1 VEEKRSGS
9 RAAGSKNSVPK
20 RRPPRAARR
29 SVAPLDALPVGFAQF
44 GSDRRLVA
52 WNAAFATL
60 GGYPRKLLKAG
71 TPLEQFVGV
80 EAARGDFGAGKVDA
94 LVRKRMAS
102 RVQRAGTSEER
113 IVGKGRVLRIT
124 RRSVAG
130 RNLLICLEDVTP
142 ARRAEARLHE
152 AEERHELSMR
162 SINEG
167 TYDWDLA
174 NDRIY
179 YSDRVQIS
187 VGLSPG
193 DISTPKDWRDRIHPD
208 DLPRYDAAIRAHL
221 KGETE
226 RFECDYRYRNARGEW
241 CWARQHGI
249 ATRDARGRAVRVVG
263 STGDI
268 SELKRTEAALK
279 QSEERYA
286 LATKAAT
293 EGIYEWD
300 IANDSLFLTDRAIEF
315 FALPSSDW
323 LTPEDWNARIHP
335 DDFEGYRSAIRDY
348 FKGAADQLEHEYR
361 ISDAGG
367 GYRWVLDRAIGVRD
381 AEGRVTKLV
390 GALSDVTVRKNA
402 ELELKRAHEEVSAA
416 LERQTA
422 TAEILKVISASPTD
436 VQPVFEAIVRAG
448 VKLFEGA
455 AIAVCRPEGDAVRLM
470 AVAETDPGRTA
481 RWWER
486 FPFPLEREYMH
497 SAAILDGCMVD
508 IPDAAVEDG
517 AFPVGKKNFLPTGNR
532 AITIVPMMKDG
543 TAIGAISVVREK
555 PGPLSDKQIGLLHT
569 FASQAVIAIENVRLF
584 NETREALEQ
593 QTAISEILRVI
604 PSAQS
609 DLGPLYDKVL
619 AHITHLSGSQ
629 MAALFR
635 FDGKALTVAAHR
647 GASKAFAARLQALH
661 AAPSRE
667 TTTRLAALE
676 NRAVQTGDLLN
687 DPMYTPEPRDLYER
701 EGMRAVL
708 SVPMLRQGALVG
720 VVTTWRREARP
731 FTDRQVA
738 LIQTFADQAA
748 IAIENVRLFNETRE
762 ALERQTAT
770 ADVLRA
776 ISDSIADTAPVFDKI
791 LENCERLFAGRI
803 VGLNVVGEDGNL
815 HIGAYHGV
823 QREEFD
829 KIFPMP
835 PSSNAASWVAI
846 RERRVIHFPDAE
858 DEAKVPP
865 ATRQGCRTV
874 GIKSVIFAPLLR
886 EGRGLGA
893 IFVGRAHAGAFSEHE
908 IALLSTFADQ
918 AAIAIENV
926 RLFNE
931 TREALERQTATAEI
945 LRVMSG
951 SPTDTQPVFD
961 AIASTA
967 LRLFNGAA
975 VGVVLAKAEEMVL
988 AAAAGFDAHYLRTL
1002 REFFPQPLSSARG
1015 TAGRVIREGVV
1026 KYLPDIEQAD
1036 LAEEMRGEY
1045 RRWGIRAVAGA
1056 PLLRDGKAIG
1066 AIMLSRTSP
1075 GTFGDKQVALLQTF
1089 ADQAVIAIE
1098 NVRLFNETH
1107 EALERQKASG
1117 EVLRVI
1123 SQSVD
1128 DTGPVFEAIVAACA
1142 RLFPAHSIGINVVDE
1157 EGRVRLRACEG
1168 PNRELLHR
1176 YFAEKVETERGT
1188 DLVLKRGVA
1197 HFPDVRADGVP
1208 DRVREGC
1215 LLWGAQAIVYAPMT
1229 LAGRGIGSLWI
1240 ARDRVG
1246 PYDDKEIGLLTSF
1259 ADQAVIAIQNAR
1271 LFNETREALE
1281 RQKASAEVL
1290 SAISGSIADTK
1301 PVFDKISESCGRLFA
1316 GDLVGVTVVNEAREI
1331 VLAAYHGPNDDALRD
1346 IYPLPLSQE
1355 SGTGSAILDA
1365 QVKHYPDIDAPG
1377 VPAGVV
1383 AGCRVLGN
1391 KAIVFAPLISGGQG
1405 IGAIWV
1411 GRIKAGAFSDR
1422 DIAQLRTFADQAVIA
1437 IHNARLFNDTREAL
1451 ERQTATAEILRVI
1464 SSSPTDLQPVF
1475 DAILENALRLCD
1487 AHLGILLR
1495 YDGKRFSTAAQLGG
1509 HAEYAS
1515 YLRNRA
1521 PFEPATSDPLGQL
1534 VAERRAIDVPDLRDT
1549 EGYRTG
1555 VPHIAQGVDL
1565 GGIRTYVAVPM
1576 LKEGGVIG
1584 AIAVYRP
1591 EPRPF
1596 AQKQIDLLSTFA
1608 SQAVIAIENVR
1619 LFNEINEALR
1629 QQTAT
1634 AKVLQTISRTTF
1646 SLDAVLQMLLDSAA
1660 QLCGADHAVLVRP
1673 DEHDNYRPVTAYNY
1687 APDSPVLER
1696 MRRNPLRPGRESITG
1711 RALLE
1716 RKIIHVPDV
1725 LADADYKRADL
1736 VEPDPYRAVAAVP
1749 MLRDGEP
1756 LGLITFTRRTPVA
1769 FGDKQ
1774 LELMAMFADQ
1784 AAIAIENIRLI
1795 DELRQK
1801 SVELEVASRHK
1812 SEFLANMSHELRTPL
1827 NAIIGFSEVLQEKM
1841 FGELTEKQDEYVGDI
1856 LGSGR
1861 HLLSLINDILD
1872 LSKIEAGRME
1882 LELAEFPLAPAV
1894 DNALALVKERA
1905 QRHGVALACEI
1916 DSRVDRIH
1924 ADERKFKQVLLNLLS
1939 NAVKF
1944 TPEGGSINVRA
1955 TKNGAWLEI
1964 AVSDTGAGIAPEDQ
1978 AAVFEEFKQVG
1989 NDLARRAEGTGLGL
2003 PLTKRIVEL
2012 HGGEMRLE
2020 SVLGRGS
2027 TFSFT
2032 LPLSGRSENA

>member
-1 VEEKRSGS
+1 VAKKGSGS
-9 RAAGSKNSVPK
+9 RAAVNKNRIPK
-20 RRPPRAARR
+20 RRAARAARR
-29 SVAPLDALPVGFAQF
+29 VTAPLDALPVGFAQF
-44 GSDRRLVA
+44 DAERRLVD
-52 WNAAFATL
+52 WNTGFATL
-60 GGYPRKLLKAG
+60 GGYPRRLLKAG
-71 TPLEQFVGV
+71 TPLEQFVRV
-80 EAARGDFGAGKVDA
+80 EAARGDFGEGNLDT
-94 LVRKRMAS
+94 LVRKRLAAMA
-102 RVQRAGTSEER
+102 RPAAASEER
-113 IVGKGRVLRIT
+113 DLGKGRVLRIS
-124 RRSVAG
+124 RQAVAG
-130 RNLLICLEDVTP
+130 KNLLISCEDVTP
-142 ARRAEARLHE
+142 TRRAEAKLRE
-152 AEERHELSMR
+152 TEERHELAMR

-167 TYDWDLA
+167 TYDWDLS

-187 VGLSPG
+187 VGYAPG
-193 DISTPKDWRDRIHPD
+193 DIRTPKDWRDCIHPD

-226 RFECDYRYRNARGEW
+226 RFECDYRYRNARSEW

-249 ATRDARGRAVRVVG
+249 AVRDISGRAVRMVG

-268 SELKRTEAALK
+268 TELKRAEEALK
-279 QSEERYA
+279 QSEDRYA
-286 LATKAAT
+286 LATRAAT

-300 IANDSLFLTDRAIEF
+300 LAANSLFLTDRAIEF

-323 LTPEDWNARIHP
+323 LTPKDWNARIHP
-335 DDFEGYRSAIRDY
+335 DDFEGYRSAVRTY

-361 ISDAGG
+361 ISDTEG

-381 AEGRVTKLV
+381 DRGRISKLV
-390 GALSDVTVRKNA
+390 GAISDITARKNA
-402 ELELKRAHEEVSAA
+402 ELELKRAHDEASSA

-436 VQPVFEAIVRAG
+436 VQPVFEAIVQAG

-455 AIAVCRPEGDAVRLM
+455 ALAVCRPEGNEVRLM
-470 AVAETDPGRTA
+470 AIAETDPGRTA

-508 IPDAAVEDG
+508 IPDATVMDG
-517 AFPVGKKNFLPTGNR
+517 HFEVGKRNFLPSGNR
-532 AITIVPMMKDG
+532 AITIVPMMRG
-543 TAIGAISVVREK
+543 GAAIGAVSVVREK
-555 PGPLSDKQIGLLHT
+555 PGPLSEKQIGLLHT
-569 FASQAVIAIENVRLF
+569 FADQAAIAIENVRLF

-604 PSAQS
+604 PSSQS
-609 DLGPLYDKVL
+609 DLAPLYDQVL
-619 AHITHLSGSQ
+619 AHITRLSGSH

-635 FDGKALTVAAHR
+635 FDGNALTVAAHR
-647 GASKAFAARLQALH
+647 GASEAFAARLRGLR

-676 NRAVQTGDLLN
+676 RSAVQTGDLLN
-687 DPMYTPEPRDLYER
+687 DPRYTPEPRDLYER

-776 ISDSIADTAPVFDKI
+776 ISDSIADTTPVFDKI
-791 LENCERLFAGRI
+791 LENCQRLFAGRI
-803 VGLNVVGEDGNL
+803 VGLNVVHEDGNL
-815 HIGAYHGV
+815 HIGAYHGA
-823 QREEFD
+823 QREAFD
-829 KIFPMP
+829 RIFPMP

-846 RERRVIHFPDAE
+846 RERRVVHYADAE
-858 DEAKVPP
+858 DEAEVP
-865 ATRQGCRTV
+865 ATTRQGCRAV
-874 GIKSVIFAPLLR
+874 GIRSVIFAPLLR

-893 IFVGRAHAGAFSEHE
+893 IFVGRAQAGAFSERE

-918 AAIAIENV
+918 AGIAIENA

-931 TREALERQTATAEI
+931 TMEALERQTATAEI

-975 VGVVLAKAEEMVL
+975 VGVVLIEGPDTVL
-988 AAAAGFDAHYLRTL
+988 AAAAGFDERYLSSMRG
-1002 REFFPQPLSSARG
+1002 FFPRPLSASQG
-1015 TAGRVIREGVV
+1015 TAGRVIREAAV

-1036 LAEEMRGEY
+1036 LPEEMRAEY

-1056 PLLRDGKAIG
+1056 PLIREGKAIG
-1066 AIMLSRTSP
+1066 AIMLSRASP

-1098 NVRLFNETH
+1098 NVRLFNETR

-1142 RLFPAHSIGINVVDE
+1142 RLFEGHSIGINVMDE

-1168 PNRELLHR
+1168 PDRDLLHR
-1176 YFAEKVETERGT
+1176 YFAENVETERGT

-1197 HFPDVRADGVP
+1197 HFPDVRAEGVP
-1208 DRVREGC
+1208 NKVRDGC

-1240 ARDRVG
+1240 ARDRPG
-1246 PYDDKEIGLLTSF
+1246 PFDDKQIALLTSF

-1301 PVFDKISESCGRLFA
+1301 PVFDKITENCGRLFA
-1316 GDLVGVTVVNEAREI
+1316 GDLTGVTVVDDAGGI
-1331 VLAAYHGPNDDALRD
+1331 VLAAYQGPNEDALRSV
-1346 IYPLPLSQE
+1346 YPLPLSHA

-1365 QVKHYPDIDAPG
+1365 EVKHYPDVGAQG

-1383 AGCRVLGN
+1383 AGCLTLGV
-1391 KAIVFAPLISGGQG
+1391 KAIVFAPLISSGRG

-1411 GRIKAGAFSDR
+1411 ARRKAGEFSER
-1422 DIAQLRTFADQAVIA
+1422 DIALLRTFADQAVIA
-1437 IHNARLFNDTREAL
+1437 IQNARLFNDTREAL

-1475 DAILENALRLCD
+1475 DAILENALHLCE

-1495 YDGKRFSTAAQLGG
+1495 YDGKHFSTAAQRGG
-1509 HAEYAS
+1509 KAEYAQ
-1515 YLRNRA
+1515 YLRTRP
-1521 PFEPATSDPLGQL
+1521 PFEARADDPLGQIL
-1534 VAERRAIDVPDLRDT
+1534 DERRTLEVADLRET
-1549 EGYRTG
+1549 EGYRSG
-1555 VPHIAQGVDL
+1555 VPHIVKGVDV
-1565 GGIRTYVAVPM
+1565 GGIRAYMAVPM
-1576 LKEGGVIG
+1576 LKESAVIG
-1584 AIAVYRP
+1584 LIAIYRT

-1596 AQKQIDLLSTFA
+1596 AQKQIDL
-1608 SQAVIAIENVR
+1608 
-1619 LFNEINEALR
+1619 
-1629 QQTAT
+1629 
-1634 AKVLQTISRTTF
+1634 
-1646 SLDAVLQMLLDSAA
+1646 
-1660 QLCGADHAVLVRP
+1660 
-1673 DEHDNYRPVTAYNY
+1673 
-1687 APDSPVLER
+1687 SP
-1696 MRRNPLRPGRESITG
+1696 
-1711 RALLE
+1711 
-1716 RKIIHVPDV
+1716 
-1725 LADADYKRADL
+1725 
-1736 VEPDPYRAVAAVP
+1736 
-1749 MLRDGEP
+1749 
-1756 LGLITFTRRTPVA
+1756 
-1769 FGDKQ
+1769 
-1774 LELMAMFADQ
+1774 
-1784 AAIAIENIRLI
+1784 
-1795 DELRQK
+1795 
-1801 SVELEVASRHK
+1801 
-1812 SEFLANMSHELRTPL
+1812 
-1827 NAIIGFSEVLQEKM
+1827 
-1841 FGELTEKQDEYVGDI
+1841 
-1856 LGSGR
+1856 
-1861 HLLSLINDILD
+1861 
-1872 LSKIEAGRME
+1872 
-1882 LELAEFPLAPAV
+1882 
-1894 DNALALVKERA
+1894 
-1905 QRHGVALACEI
+1905 
-1916 DSRVDRIH
+1916 
-1924 ADERKFKQVLLNLLS
+1924 
-1939 NAVKF
+1939 
-1944 TPEGGSINVRA
+1944 
-1955 TKNGAWLEI
+1955 
-1964 AVSDTGAGIAPEDQ
+1964 
-1978 AAVFEEFKQVG
+1978 
-1989 NDLARRAEGTGLGL
+1989 ARR
-2003 PLTKRIVEL
+2003 
-2012 HGGEMRLE
+2012 
-2020 SVLGRGS
+2020 
-2027 TFSFT
+2027 
-2032 LPLSGRSENA
+2032 

>member
-1 VEEKRSGS
+1 MATKRSGR
-9 RAAGSKNSVPK
+9 RAATNKKAPK
-20 RRPPRAARR
+20 RRRPSPERR
-29 SVAPLDALPVGFAQF
+29 SAAPLDALPVGFAQF
-44 GSDRRLVA
+44 DAGRRLVA

-60 GGYPRKLLKAG
+60 GGYPRRLLKAG
-71 TPLEQFVGV
+71 TPLEQFVRV
-80 EAARGDFGAGKVDA
+80 EAARGDFGAGEIDA
-94 LVRKRMAS
+94 QVRRRLAALAKAS
-102 RVQRAGTSEER
+102 RREVTLAR
-113 IVGKGRVLRIT
+113 GRVVRVSGQPAT
-124 RRSVAG
+124 ARS
-130 RNLLICLEDVTP
+130 LLIICEDVTP
-142 ARRAEARLHE
+142 VRSAEAKLRE
-152 AEERHELSMR
+152 TEERHELAMR
-162 SINEG
+162 SLNEG
-167 TYDWDLA
+167 SYDWDLA

-187 VGLSPG
+187 VGYSPG
-193 DISTPKDWRDRIHPD
+193 DIRTPKDWRDCIHPD

-221 KGETE
+221 KGATE
-226 RFECDYRYRNARGEW
+226 RFECDYRYRNAEGAW

-249 ATRDARGRAVRVVG
+249 AVRDASGRALRMVG

-268 SELKRTEAALK
+268 TELKRAEEALK
-279 QSEERYA
+279 QSEDRYA
-286 LATKAAT
+286 LATRAAT

-300 IANDSLFLTDRAIEF
+300 LVANRLFLTDRAIEF
-315 FALPSSDW
+315 FALPSSEW
-323 LTPEDWNARIHP
+323 LTPEGWNARIHR
-335 DDFEGYRSAIRDY
+335 DDYDGYRGAIRNY

-361 ISDAGG
+361 ISDAAG

-381 AEGRVTKLV
+381 DRGRVCKLV
-390 GALSDVTVRKNA
+390 GAISDITERKNA
-402 ELELKRAHEEVSAA
+402 ELELKRAHEEASAA

-436 VQPVFEAIVRAG
+436 VQPVFEAIVQAG

-455 AIAVCRPEGDAVRLM
+455 AIAVSRPEGNEMRLM

-486 FPFPLEREYMH
+486 FPFPLDREYMH
-497 SAAILDGCMVD
+497 SAAVLDGRMID

-517 AFPVGKKNFLPTGNR
+517 EFPVGKKNFLPTGNR
-532 AITIVPMMKDG
+532 AITIVPMRKGDA
-543 TAIGAISVVREK
+543 AIGAISVVREK

-569 FASQAVIAIENVRLF
+569 FADQAVIAIENVRLF

-604 PSAQS
+604 PSSQTG
-609 DLGPLYDKVL
+609 LEPLYDKVL
-619 AHITHLSGSQ
+619 EHITRLSGSQ

-635 FDGKALTVAAHR
+635 FDGDVLTVAAHR
-647 GASKAFAARLQALH
+647 GASEAFAARLRGLR

-676 NRAVQTGDLLN
+676 GRAVQTGDLLN

-731 FTDRQVA
+731 FGDRQVA
-738 LIQTFADQAA
+738 LI
-748 IAIENVRLFNETRE
+748 E
-762 ALERQTAT
+762 
-770 ADVLRA
+770 
-776 ISDSIADTAPVFDKI
+776 
-791 LENCERLFAGRI
+791 
-803 VGLNVVGEDGNL
+803 
-815 HIGAYHGV
+815 
-823 QREEFD
+823 
-829 KIFPMP
+829 
-835 PSSNAASWVAI
+835 
-846 RERRVIHFPDAE
+846 
-858 DEAKVPP
+858 
-865 ATRQGCRTV
+865 
-874 GIKSVIFAPLLR
+874 
-886 EGRGLGA
+886 
-893 IFVGRAHAGAFSEHE
+893 
-908 IALLSTFADQ
+908 TFADQ

-975 VGVVLAKAEEMVL
+975 VGVVLTAGPEMVL
-988 AAAAGFDAHYLRTL
+988 AAAAGFDARYLRSL
-1002 REFFPQPLSSARG
+1002 REFFPQRLDSATG
-1015 TAGRVIREGVV
+1015 TAARVIRESAM
-1026 KYLPDIEQAD
+1026 KDIPDTEEAELPP
-1036 LAEEMRGEY
+1036 EMRAEY

-1056 PLLRDGKAIG
+1056 PLIRDGKAIG
-1066 AIMLSRTSP
+1066 AIMLSRAAP
-1075 GTFGDKQVALLQTF
+1075 GAFGDKQIALLQTF

-1098 NVRLFNETH
+1098 NVRLFNETR

-1142 RLFPAHSIGINVVDE
+1142 RLFPEHSIGINVIDE

-1197 HFPDVRADGVP
+1197 HFPDVSAAGVP
-1208 DRVREGC
+1208 VRVRDGC

-1246 PYDDKEIGLLTSF
+1246 PFDDKEIALLTSF

-1301 PVFDKISESCGRLFA
+1301 PVFEKISESCQRLFA
-1316 GDLVGVTVVNEAREI
+1316 GDLVGVTVVDATDQI
-1331 VLAAYHGPNDDALRD
+1331 VLASYQGPNEEALRG

-1365 QVKHYPDIDAPG
+1365 VVKHYPDIDAPG

-1383 AGCRVLGN
+1383 AGCSVLGN
-1391 KAIVFAPLISGGQG
+1391 KAIVFAPLISGGHG

-1411 GRIKAGAFSDR
+1411 GRLKAGAFTER
-1422 DIAQLRTFADQAVIA
+1422 DITLLRTFADQAVIA
-1437 IHNARLFNDTREAL
+1437 IQNARLFNDTREAL

-1495 YDGKRFSTAAQLGG
+1495 YDGKQFSTAAQRGG
-1509 HAEYAS
+1509 NAEYAE
-1515 YLRNRA
+1515 YLRTRP
-1521 PFEPATSDPLGQL
+1521 PFEPRPGDPLGQL
-1534 VAERRAIDVPDLRDT
+1534 VTERRTVEVADLRDT
-1549 EGYRTG
+1549 EGYRRE
-1555 VPHIAQGVDL
+1555 VPHIVQGVEL
-1565 GGIRTYVAVPM
+1565 GGIRAYMAVPM
-1576 LKEGGVIG
+1576 LKEGAVIG
-1584 AIAVYRP
+1584 TIAIYRT
-1591 EPRPF
+1591 EPRRF
-1596 AQKQIDLLSTFA
+1596 AQKQIDLLGTFA

-1619 LFNEINEALR
+1619 LFHEINEALR

-1634 AKVLQTISRTTF
+1634 AKVLQTISRTTY

-1673 DEHDNYRPVTAYNY
+1673 DEHDNYRPFAAYNY
-1687 APDSPVLER
+1687 APDAPVLER

-1725 LADADYKRADL
+1725 LADADYKRRDL

-1756 LGLITFTRRTPVA
+1756 LGLITFTRRAPNA
-1769 FGDKQ
+1769 FGDRQ

-1801 SVELEVASRHK
+1801 SAELEVASRHK

-1841 FGELTEKQDEYVGDI
+1841 FGELTEKQDEYVSDI

-1905 QRHGVALACEI
+1905 QRHGVALACELDPGI
-1916 DSRVDRIH
+1916 DRIH

-1944 TPEGGSINVRA
+1944 TQQGGSVSVRA
-1955 TKNGAWLEI
+1955 KRNGAWLEV

-2020 SVLGRGS
+2020 SALGKGS